1 MNFKVI
7 KDFKLSTIDTDFY
20 LKDSDNNDWIFR
32 ISKTKSG
39 KLREF
44 KKYPKHW
51 KALLTSTSL
60 ANLNRKSHLY
70 DLAMK
75 AIELWDV
82 KKDLTPETSKTF
94 NDLIDEL

>member
-20 LKDSDNNDWIFR
+20 LEDSDNNDWIFR
-32 ISKTKSG
+32 ITKTKSG
-39 KLREF
+39 NLREF

-60 ANLNRKSHLY
+60 ANLTRKSYLY
-70 DLAMK
+70 ELAMK
-75 AIELWDV
+75 AIEIWNI
-82 KKDLTPETSKTF
+82 KKDLSSQTLETF
-94 NDLIDEL
+94 NDLIEEL